1 MQDATRWRSVLRAGL
16 VATLCAAGSGAPA
29 LAQQN
34 GSQLVEPL
42 YRVHRDAMVVPVEH
56 SQPPQQQSQEH
67 PLMPA
72 IRLAKASLSQIDNNI
87 HDYSCTLVKREN
99 IDGKLGDYEYIFTK
113 VRHRPFS
120 VYMYF
125 LGPDHVKGRECIYVA
140 GANDNKLVAHEGG
153 GRLKAILPTV
163 RVDPEGVLAM
173 RGQRYPITEVGFRTL
188 TQRLIEV
195 AEQDS
200 KFGECEVKFFK
211 GAKINGR
218 TCTCLQVVHPVPR
231 QNFRFHLARVF
242 IDDELQVPIRFESYD
257 WPKVPGEAPVL
268 LEEYTYMNLK
278 INNGFTDA
286 DFDERNQDYNFH

>member
-16 VATLCAAGSGAPA
+16 VVTLCAAGSGTPA

-42 YRVHRDAMVVPVEH
+42 FRVHRDAMVVPVEH
-56 SQPPQQQSQEH
+56 AQPAQQQPQEH

-72 IRLAKASLSQIDNNI
+72 IRMAQASLAHIDNNI

-125 LGPDHVKGRECIYVA
+125 LGPDNVKGRECIYVA

-188 TQRLIEV
+188 TARLIEV
-195 AEQDS
+195 AEQDA

-257 WPKVPGEAPVL
+257 WPKVAGGQPVL

-278 INNGFTDA
+278 INNGFTDV